1 MSEIGIPTVQIPKDK
16 NKTKQLIEALKY
28 QLTQD
33 IREEDKVIHKQAL
46 KDLQE
51 SLKKEG
57 N

>member
-16 NKTKQLIEALKY
+16 NKTKQLIKALKY

-46 KDLQE
+46 KDLE
-51 SLKKEG
+51 ETLKKEG

>member
-1 MSEIGIPTVQIPKDK
+1 MSEIGMPTIQIPKDK
-16 NKTKQLIEALKY
+16 AKMKQQIKALKY

-46 KDLQE
+46 KDLE
-51 SLKKEG
+51 ETLKKEG

>member
-1 MSEIGIPTVQIPKDK
+1 MSEIGMPTIQIPKDK
-16 NKTKQLIEALKY
+16 AKMKQQIKALKY

-46 KDLQE
+46 KDLE
-51 SLKKEG
+51 EALKKEG

>member
-1 MSEIGIPTVQIPKDK
+1 MSQIGIPTIQIPKDK
-16 NKTKQLIEALKY
+16 GKIKQLIKALKY

-46 KDLQE
+46 KDLE
-51 SLKKEG
+51 ETLKKEG

>member
-1 MSEIGIPTVQIPKDK
+1 MSKTKIPTIQIPKDK
-16 NKTKQLIEALKY
+16 NKIKQQIKALKY

-46 KDLQE
+46 KDLE
-51 SLKKEG
+51 EALKKEG